1 MTTYIGGHTFINVG
15 AEKDESIPAII
26 KTAAEMKAFIAKHDL
41 QDITVPHNFWVSR
54 QIIGMKNRNPEKA
67 QQMTAEYETFRPSRQ
82 VGN

>member
-1 MTTYIGGHTFINVG
+1 
-15 AEKDESIPAII
+15 
-26 KTAAEMKAFIAKHDL
+26 MKAFIAKHDL